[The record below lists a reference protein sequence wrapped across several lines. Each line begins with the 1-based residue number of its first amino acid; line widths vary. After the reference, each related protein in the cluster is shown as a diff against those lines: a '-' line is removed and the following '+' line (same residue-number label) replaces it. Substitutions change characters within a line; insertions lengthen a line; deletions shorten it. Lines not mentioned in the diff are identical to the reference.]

1 MPPSA
6 MPEYDLTYAATLV
19 TVTFCALMFSALAIF
34 FGREKRLRWGS
45 VFARF
50 TVVCAAAF
58 LINLLLTLAP
68 GWVTPVT
75 VLLDLVRGILPAL
88 LLHLVSQGRNSKVR
102 SAFYGVSAI
111 VAIALGLDDA
121 GWVSIRFGE
130 LLPAV
135 LLGAASALG
144 LIFLSVPERRQR
156 VWYRVLLSLTLM
168 AAVAGTIYRSPV
180 TDLAPDYL
188 LLGFFCITLYYQE
201 RLVFFDFLIKR
212 GLFFC
217 FALATLTTFF
227 GFSRLADPLVTALLL
242 TPLWLL
248 APWVDGRLGH
258 IVDRVFL
265 RRRYSPAEA
274 ERLFTSELQ
283 AASSEDDL
291 RSRAER
297 VLAAIFQARAEIKFA
312 PGPPTYG
319 QDPRAMV
326 AGLGQSGRVA
336 VEPRGSGIPFMSD
349 DRRLLHSLAGTL
361 AIVLENVRFREEQHL
376 QQEREEQ
383 LRFLASRA
391 ELKALRAQINP
402 HFLFN
407 ALNAIAGLIPSQ
419 PEFADQ
425 TIEWLAQVFR
435 YTLRKSE
442 SEWAHL
448 EEEVEFVAAYLSV
461 EQARFGERLA
471 IEVTVNPEAAAVP
484 VPAMCIQP
492 LVENALRHGV
502 SSLEGRGE
510 VRLSVVVSGEML
522 NIEVSDN
529 GPGFPPGFTLA
540 SSSGH
545 ALRNIA
551 DRLKGYYG
559 ETAQVCWDSAPN
571 LTRVRLRIP
580 IQAAAETNGRGK
592 SDSYPDRRR

>member
-1 MPPSA
+1 
-6 MPEYDLTYAATLV
+6 MPEYDLAYAATLV
-19 TVTFCALMFSALAIF
+19 TVTFCALMFSVLSMF
-34 FGREKRLRWGS
+34 FVREKRLRRGS

-50 TVVCAAAF
+50 TLVCAAAF

-68 GWVTPVT
+68 RWVTPVT
-75 VLLDLVRGILPAL
+75 VVLDLVRGMLPAL
-88 LLHLVSQGRNSKVR
+88 LFHLVSQGRKSRVGF
-102 SAFYGVSAI
+102 AFYLVSGAT
-111 VAIALGLDDA
+111 AIALGLDDA
-121 GWVSIRFGE
+121 GLVSVPFGE

-135 LLGAASALG
+135 MLGAANVLG

-156 VWYRVLLSLTLM
+156 AWYRVLLSLTLM
-168 AAVAGTIYRSPV
+168 AAVTGTIYRSPV

-201 RLVFFDFLIKR
+201 RLVFFDLLLKR

-217 FALATLTTFF
+217 FALAALTAFF
-227 GFSRLADPLVTALLL
+227 GLSHLADPLVPALLL

-248 APWVDGRLGH
+248 APWVDGRLEH

-291 RSRAER
+291 RSRTER
-297 VLAAIFQARAEIKFA
+297 VLATIFQARAEVRFA
-312 PGPPTYG
+312 PVPPAYG

-326 AGLGQSGRVA
+326 AGLGQSGWAA
-336 VEPRGSGIPFMSD
+336 VEPRGSGIPFMPD
-349 DRRLLHSLAGTL
+349 DRRLFHSLAATL
-361 AIVLENVRFREEQHL
+361 AIVLENVRFREEQHR

-383 LRFLASRA
+383 LRLLASRA

-419 PEFADQ
+419 PELADQ

-435 YTLRKSE
+435 YTLRRSE
-442 SEWAHL
+442 SEWVRL
-448 EEEVEFVAAYLSV
+448 DEEVEFVAAYLRV

-471 IEVTVNPEAAAVP
+471 LEVTANPEAAAVP

-522 NIEVSDN
+522 DIEVSDN
-529 GPGFPPGFTLA
+529 GPGNVLLNA
-540 SSSGH
+540 QAEMSSSP
-545 ALRNIA
+545 R
-551 DRLKGYYG
+551 D
-559 ETAQVCWDSAPN
+559 
-571 LTRVRLRIP
+571 
-580 IQAAAETNGRGK
+580 
-592 SDSYPDRRR
+592 

>member
-1 MPPSA
+1 M
-6 MPEYDLTYAATLV
+6 
-19 TVTFCALMFSALAIF
+19 
-34 FGREKRLRWGS
+34 
-45 VFARF
+45 
-50 TVVCAAAF
+50 AAA
-58 LINLLLTLAP
+58 
-68 GWVTPVT
+68 
-75 VLLDLVRGILPAL
+75 
-88 LLHLVSQGRNSKVR
+88 
-102 SAFYGVSAI
+102 
-111 VAIALGLDDA
+111 
-121 GWVSIRFGE
+121 
-130 LLPAV
+130 
-135 LLGAASALG
+135 
-144 LIFLSVPERRQR
+144 
-156 VWYRVLLSLTLM
+156 
-168 AAVAGTIYRSPV
+168 AGTIYRSPV

-188 LLGFFCITLYYQE
+188 LLGFFCIALYYQE

-217 FALATLTTFF
+217 FALATLTAFF
-227 GFSRLADPLVTALLL
+227 GWSHPADPLVAALLL

-274 ERLFTSELQ
+274 ERLFSNELQ
-283 AASSEDDL
+283 AAFSEDDL
-291 RSRAER
+291 RSRSER
-297 VLAAIFQARAEIKFA
+297 VLAAIFQARAEVRFA
-312 PGPPTYG
+312 LVPPTYG
-319 QDPRAMV
+319 QDAGAMV
-326 AGLGQSGRVA
+326 ADLRQSGWAA

-349 DRRLLHSLAGTL
+349 DRRLFHSLAGTL
-361 AIVLENVRFREEQHL
+361 AIVLENVRFREDRHR

-419 PEFADQ
+419 PELADR
-425 TIEWLAQVFR
+425 TIEWLSQVFR

-442 SEWAHL
+442 SEWVRL
-448 EEEVEFVAAYLSV
+448 DEEVEFVAAYLRV

-471 IEVTVNPEAAAVP
+471 VEVTVYPEAAAVP

-510 VRLSVVVSGEML
+510 VRLSVVVNGETL
-522 NIEVSDN
+522 DIEVSDN

-551 DRLKGYYG
+551 ERLKGYYG
-559 ETAQVCWDSAPN
+559 EIGQVCWDSAAN

-580 IQAAAETNGRGK
+580 VQAAAETNGRGK